1 MKDTRKILLALQF
14 WSKDQKQA
22 MQVAKLIAD
31 LETRHSDQ
39 ADFLFVAR
47 FDCPQDMEAIRYVS
61 GKFNV
66 HHHISRRRATGW
78 PWGPNELWFETMQ
91 YAYEHFVA
99 DHRIPDYKAVLTF
112 EADAFPLCPNWIQ
125 MLSSAWDDAEVN
137 VLGAMQKYPAQHIN
151 GNAMFSLDQKFAHW
165 LTRSV
170 SGCTPHGGW
179 DFVMAPQFQKW
190 GWANS
195 NLFRSWWQTLT
206 LHADAFEQLQRE
218 GVAFLHGVK
227 DASVIKHVRQK
238 FNLTAA

>member
-1 MKDTRKILLALQF
+1 MKDARKLLLAIQF
-14 WSKDQKQA
+14 WANDQKQA
-22 MQVAKLIAD
+22 MQVAKLISD
-31 LETRHSDQ
+31 LESRHCTT

-47 FDCPQDMEAIRYVS
+47 FDCTHDMDSIREVS
-61 GKFNV
+61 KKFNV

-99 DHRIPDYKAVLTF
+99 DQRVPRYKAVLTF
-112 EADAFPLCPNWIQ
+112 EADAFPLCPNWIP
-125 MLSSAWDDAEVN
+125 MLSDAWDTAGVN
-137 VLGAMQKYPAQHIN
+137 VLGAMQRYPGIHIN
-151 GNAMFSLDQKFAHW
+151 GNAMFSLDQKFSHW

-179 DFVMAPQFQKW
+179 DFVLAPHFRKW

-195 NLFRSWWQTLT
+195 NLFRSWWQTPT
-206 LHADAFEQLQRE
+206 MGPETFEQLQRE

-227 DASVIKHVRQK
+227 DDSVIRLVREK
-238 FNLTAA
+238 YHLTPA